1 MQIVRTILWV
11 LIFVGIAL
19 FSAVNWKP
27 VEVNL
32 WGDFVVET
40 KVPVLVIVSFLL
52 GLVPMWLYHRGAKWS
67 LNRRITSLENAVRSN
82 SLSNRHSA
90 PPPAPAPAPAP
101 TPSPT
106 AASEPSTAGD
116 TLKPDDS
123 N

>member
-1 MQIVRTILWV
+1 MQIVRTVLWV

-19 FSAVNWKP
+19 FSAINWKP

-67 LNRRITSLENAVRSN
+67 LNRRIGSLENAVRSTA
-82 SLSNRHSA
+82 LSSRHSA
-90 PPPAPAPAPAP
+90 PPPSPASNAPAPPVADPAP
-101 TPSPT
+101 T
-106 AASEPSTAGD
+106 GD
-116 TLKPDDS
+116 TLKPDGNS
-123 N
+123 

>member
-1 MQIVRTILWV
+1 MQIVRTALWV

-19 FSAVNWKP
+19 FSAINWKP

-67 LNRRITSLENAVRSN
+67 LNRRINSLENAVRS
-82 SLSNRHSA
+82 SALSSRHSA
-90 PPPAPAPAPAP
+90 PPSSSASAAPVSPAANPAP
-101 TPSPT
+101 TD
-106 AASEPSTAGD
+106 D
-116 TLKPDDS
+116 TLNPDS
-123 N
+123 NS

>member
-1 MQIVRTILWV
+1 MQIVRTVLWV

-19 FSAVNWKP
+19 FSAINWKP

-67 LNRRITSLENAVRSN
+67 LNRRINSLENAVRSTA
-82 SLSNRHSA
+82 LSNRHSA
-90 PPPAPAPAPAP
+90 PPSAASAAPAAPAADPAPA
-101 TPSPT
+101 T
-106 AASEPSTAGD
+106 D

>member
-19 FSAVNWKP
+19 FSAINWKA
-27 VEVNL
+27 VDVNL

-67 LNRRITSLENAVRSN
+67 QNRRIASLENAVRS
-82 SLSNRHSA
+82 SALSSRHSA
-90 PPPAPAPAPAP
+90 PPPSPASTAPAPPAADPAP
-101 TPSPT
+101 TD
-106 AASEPSTAGD
+106 D
-116 TLKPDDS
+116 TLKPDS